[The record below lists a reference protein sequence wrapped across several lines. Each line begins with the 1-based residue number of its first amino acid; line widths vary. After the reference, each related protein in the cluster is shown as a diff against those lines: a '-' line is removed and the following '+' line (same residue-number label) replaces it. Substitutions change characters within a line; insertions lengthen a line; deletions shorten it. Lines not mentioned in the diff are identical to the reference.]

1 LYDANLFFFQLDS
14 LVAQEDEL
22 LNIWHGEWIPLVG
35 TPPRN
40 CSFDE
45 LSEENAKSLTRF
57 NKDQLNQLLLHWQ
70 IPAVIFTGSQRHCFS
85 GEEVLIVSLAKL
97 ATGDPWTCLIPDFLA
112 VMCGAG
118 LQRLDGLSIIYLS
131 NFITIFLE
139 NECGWVK
146 WKTLN
151 R

>member
-1 LYDANLFFFQLDS
+1 M
-14 LVAQEDEL
+14 AQEDQL
-22 LNIWHGEWIPLVG
+22 LNIHHGEY
-35 TPPRN
+35 
-40 CSFDE
+40 
-45 LSEENAKSLTRF
+45 
-57 NKDQLNQLLLHWQ
+57 WQ
-70 IPAVIFTGSQRHCFS
+70 IPAVIVTGSQRHCFS

-131 NFITIFLE
+131 NFITKILE
-139 NECGWVK
+139 NPYKCGWVK

-151 R
+151 G

>member
-131 NFITIFLE
+131 NFITKFLE